1 VGRAPR
7 ARALVIQ
14 TDDPRGGG
22 MITAETIDRVTQ
34 FDRFVVAK
42 HATDNPIHR
51 RSLRRQSLGR

>member
-1 VGRAPR
+1 
-7 ARALVIQ
+7 
-14 TDDPRGGG
+14 